1 MRAVSELDVHHAY
14 RLAGRFSK
22 AAVVIV
28 ESARGLFALGDSA
41 RPSSLLPVL
50 IKDRGRLYCFF
61 GNPGG
66 GIDMDMVN
74 PYVTNAAFSLELYL
88 KVLLFVEQGRW
99 SGGHGLL
106 GLFAGLSKR
115 SKAAIRTR
123 FDLLVAENP
132 DYIFI
137 RHHIRSETSL
147 KEFEWDLDVLLGN
160 SSSAF
165 VDFRYSFDRGVG
177 WFAGFWELKEALASR
192 IVELRPEMGSLV
204 VNEG

>member
-1 MRAVSELDVHHAY
+1 VRAVSELDVHHAY

-74 PYVTNAAFSLELYL
+74 PTHTLPTRHSHWSCISRSCFS
-88 KVLLFVEQGRW
+88 
-99 SGGHGLL
+99 S
-106 GLFAGLSKR
+106 
-115 SKAAIRTR
+115 SKAAGAAGMDSWDCSLGFPSDQRPPSELALTSWSPRIRTTSSY
-123 FDLLVAENP
+123 DTISGV
-132 DYIFI
+132 
-137 RHHIRSETSL
+137 RHR
-147 KEFEWDLDVLLGN
+147 
-160 SSSAF
+160 
-165 VDFRYSFDRGVG
+165 
-177 WFAGFWELKEALASR
+177 
-192 IVELRPEMGSLV
+192 
-204 VNEG
+204 